1 MNNTSFANKAIIT
14 TTALAVSFILLTGLT
29 AMTLNA
35 FAQGN
40 SVNQGIGQSQASTQ
54 LGICVSG
61 DGTLFLCN
69 NLIIQNQENEGDNVA
84 GQQGGNG
91 DEYEGNGGNSANQ
104 GIGQSQSSS
113 QSSEVVSGGDTVA
126 SGNNIN
132 VQNQESEGNNVAGQ
146 QD

>member
-1 MNNTSFANKAIIT
+1 MSIQNQENEGDNVAGQQGGNDDDDDN
-14 TTALAVSFILLTGLT
+14 G
-29 AMTLNA
+29 
-35 FAQGN
+35 GN
-40 SVNQGIGQSQASTQ
+40 SANQGIGQSQSSDQSA
-54 LGICVSG
+54 LCVSG
-61 DGTLFLCN
+61 EGTFLSCN
-69 NLIIQNQENEGDNVA
+69 NVIIQNQENEGDNVA

-113 QSSEVVSGGDTVA
+113 QSSEVVSGEDTVA